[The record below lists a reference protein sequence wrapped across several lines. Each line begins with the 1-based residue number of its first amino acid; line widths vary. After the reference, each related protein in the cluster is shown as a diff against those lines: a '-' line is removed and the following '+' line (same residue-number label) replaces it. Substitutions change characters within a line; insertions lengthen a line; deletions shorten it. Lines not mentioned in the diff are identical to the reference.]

1 MATRTTDITQEKTRQ
16 RLVEAAGEVFAEQ
29 GFRQA
34 TVRDICARAGANVAA
49 VNYHFGDKERLYSEV
64 LRFAHGCAIEKY
76 PPSMGLAADAPAEK
90 RLHAF
95 VLSFLY
101 RLLDD
106 GRPAW
111 HAKIM
116 SREMAEPTAAMDVL
130 VEEQV
135 KPHFAYVRQVVLEL
149 LGPKAAEETARLCAQ
164 SIVGQCLFYHLGRPV
179 TQRLFPHRVFGMKDA
194 PRIANHITRLTLAGI
209 REIAKSMP
217 ELPGDAGPL
226 SRKQK
231 NGEVHRIGSK
241 GPKGGA
247 R

>member
-1 MATRTTDITQEKTRQ
+1 MDVDFKQTFEFMATRITDITQEKTRQ
-16 RLVEAAGEVFAEQ
+16 RLVEAAGEIFAEQ

-64 LRFAHGCAIEKY
+64 LRYAHGCAIEKY
-76 PPSMGLAADAPAEK
+76 PPSMGLAADAPPEK

-130 VEEQV
+130 VEEQI
-135 KPHFAYVRQVVLEL
+135 KPHFGYARQVVLEL
-149 LGPKAAEETARLCAQ
+149 LGPKAASEETARLCVQ
-164 SIVGQCLFYHLGRPV
+164 SLVGQCLFYHFGQPV
-179 TQRLFPHRVFGMKDA
+179 ARRLFPQRPTTMKDA
-194 PRIANHITRLTLAGI
+194 PRIADHITRLTLAGI
-209 REIAKSMP
+209 REIAK
-217 ELPGDAGPL
+217 GPTP
-226 SRKQK
+226 Q
-231 NGEVHRIGSK
+231 
-241 GPKGGA
+241 KGGA

>member
-1 MATRTTDITQEKTRQ
+1 LDKDFKPSFEFMATRTTDISQEKTRQ

-106 GRPAW
+106 GRTAW

-116 SREMAEPTAAMDVL
+116 SREMAEPTTAMDVL

-135 KPHFAYVRQVVLEL
+135 KPHFAYVRQVVLDL
-149 LGPKAAEETARLCAQ
+149 LGPKTPEEMARLYAQ
-164 SIVGQCLFYHLGRPV
+164 SVVGQCLFYHFGRPV
-179 TQRLFPHRVFGMKDA
+179 TQRLFPQRVFGMKDA
-194 PRIANHITRLTLAGI
+194 PRIADHITRLTLAGI
-209 REIAKSMP
+209 REIAK
-217 ELPGDAGPL
+217 G
-226 SRKQK
+226 QQQQ
-231 NGEVHRIGSK
+231 
-241 GPKGGA
+241 KGGA